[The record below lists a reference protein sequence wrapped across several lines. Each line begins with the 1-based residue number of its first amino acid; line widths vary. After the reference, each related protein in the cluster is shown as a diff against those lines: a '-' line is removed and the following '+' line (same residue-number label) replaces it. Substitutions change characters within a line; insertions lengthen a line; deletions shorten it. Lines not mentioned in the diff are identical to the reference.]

1 MNNQTIC
8 ELNNR
13 NLDNCLFSV
22 MIIPTKIYFK
32 ENDNFT
38 SEKVLYLI
46 FACNIRGVRKYIS
59 SVFADDFINTSSWY
73 DLILSFKS
81 RGINCIL
88 YAIIPNND
96 KLSKALKLL
105 FPNIEIFISCFETV
119 NKLSKYYSCDYSFLL
134 LDNVKTVYLSPTKE
148 DYEIALNN
156 FNEKYLDILFIR
168 DLLDSDLKRAKKYYD
183 TDYELRKF
191 IFSFYFFR
199 EINKRITV
207 ISHSKPYF
215 ASIDEF
221 IEILIPDIVRIESRM
236 FCTKDQLKNIINKI
250 YLTKGDLIKQYL

>member
-13 NLDNCLFSV
+13 NLDNCLFSIMV
-22 MIIPTKIYFK
+22 IPTKIYFK

-59 SVFADDFINTSSWY
+59 AVFSNDFENTSSWY
-73 DLILSFKS
+73 DLILTLKS
-81 RGINCIL
+81 RGINSIL
-88 YAIIPNND
+88 YAIIPKND

-105 FPNIEIFISCFETV
+105 FSGIEIFISCFDTI
-119 NKLSKYYSCDYSFLL
+119 NKLSKYYSCDYSYLL
-134 LDNVKTVYLSPTKE
+134 LDNVKKVYLSPTKE

-168 DLLDSDLKRAKKYYD
+168 DLLDEDLKRAKKYYD
-183 TDYELRKF
+183 TDFELRKF

-199 EINKRITV
+199 EITKRITV
-207 ISHSKPYF
+207 ISHSRPYF
-215 ASIDEF
+215 VSINEF
-221 IEILIPDIVRIESRM
+221 IEILIPDIIRIESRM

-250 YLTKGDLIKQYL
+250 YLTKGDLIKPYL